1 MLLLQMNQKLS
12 VATILT
18 TLNLMQNQTIMKA
31 KFKETFNPV
40 SEQLKAQDQGRPM
53 TATRL
58 KNLITIKVST
68 VHHIHTN
75 SGTNQI
81 ILISK
86 CNTATQG
93 QVSDHS
99 MK

>member
-40 SEQLKAQDQGRPM
+40 SEQLKA
-53 TATRL
+53 
-58 KNLITIKVST
+58 
-68 VHHIHTN
+68 
-75 SGTNQI
+75 
-81 ILISK
+81 
-86 CNTATQG
+86 
-93 QVSDHS
+93 
-99 MK
+99 